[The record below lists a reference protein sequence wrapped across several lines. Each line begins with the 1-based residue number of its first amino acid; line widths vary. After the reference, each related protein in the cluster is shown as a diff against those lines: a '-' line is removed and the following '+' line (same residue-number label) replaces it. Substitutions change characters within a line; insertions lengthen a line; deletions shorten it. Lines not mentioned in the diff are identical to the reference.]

1 MIGANGY
8 RRRVAFLAL
17 AGFLLGAAG
26 VVRGQTEP
34 SPLPEPSLSL
44 IVRGGRVFDGGGNPW
59 VRADI
64 GVRGERIV
72 AVGDLSE
79 LTAVEEIDATG
90 LYVAPGFIDAHSHAA
105 AGLVSEERS
114 GAATLL
120 YQGLTTV
127 VINPDGGGE
136 IDMVAQRAA
145 LLSHGIGVN
154 VAQMIGHGTV
164 RGEVLGM
171 QDRAPTVAEQALMTG
186 IVGEAMQEG
195 AFGLSSGLFYTP
207 GSYAELEEVI
217 ELAHTVSQH
226 GGVYAAHIRDESDYT
241 IGVVAAVE
249 EVIRVAR
256 EARIPGIVT
265 HIKALGPGTWGA
277 SAAIVE
283 RIAAARAD
291 GVEMYADQYPYEA
304 SSTGLS
310 AALLPRW
317 SQAGGS
323 EAQARRFSDRQ
334 THARIRQAMRDNLAR
349 RGGADRM
356 QFTGGGPAMEGRT
369 LQSLAD
375 EQGAD
380 PIDVAIEII
389 SGGLPGSIISF
400 NMHTDDLRALMTQ
413 PWTMTSSDGGLPPFG
428 EGKPHPRSYGTYPR
442 KIRKY
447 VLEEGF
453 VTLPA
458 AIRSMTSL
466 PASVFRIADRGVIRP
481 GAFADV
487 VVFDLQRI
495 TDRATYTE
503 PHQYA
508 EGLVHALVNGI
519 AALREG
525 EPTGAKSGAVLRRN
539 GSPEMRP
546 QP

>member
-1 MIGANGY
+1 M
-8 RRRVAFLAL
+8 
-17 AGFLLGAAG
+17 
-26 VVRGQTEP
+26 
-34 SPLPEPSLSL
+34 
-44 IVRGGRVFDGGGNPW
+44 FDGSGNPW
-59 VRADI
+59 RRVDI

-72 AVGDLSE
+72 AVGDLSAA
-79 LTAVEEIDATG
+79 TAAIEIDATG

-105 AGLVSEERS
+105 AGLASEERS

-127 VINPDGGGE
+127 VINPDGGGDVDVE
-136 IDMVAQRAA
+136 AQRDA
-145 LLSHGIGVN
+145 LMAHGSGVN
-154 VAQMIGHGTV
+154 VAQMIGHGSV

-171 QDRAPTVAEQALMTG
+171 ADRAPTAVELGRMRS
-186 IVGEAMQEG
+186 IVSAAMEAG

-217 ELAHTVSQH
+217 ELAQVVAAS
-226 GGVYAAHIRDESDYT
+226 GGVYAAHIRDEADYT
-241 IGVVAAVE
+241 IGVVAAVD

-256 EARIPGIVT
+256 EAAIPGVVT
-265 HIKALGPGTWGA
+265 HIKALGPNAWGE
-277 SAAIVE
+277 SEIMVE
-283 RIAAARAD
+283 RIEAARAE

-323 EAQARRFSDRQ
+323 EEQERRFADRD
-334 THARIRQAMRDNLAR
+334 TRARIREAMIDNLAR
-349 RGGADRM
+349 RGGADRI
-356 QFTGGGPAMEGRT
+356 QFTGGGPDMEGRT

-375 EQGAD
+375 QQGEH
-380 PIDVAIEII
+380 PVDVAIEII
-389 SGGLPGSIISF
+389 SGGLPGSVISF
-400 NMHTDDLRALMTQ
+400 NMHTDDLRRLMVQ

-428 EGKPHPRSYGTYPR
+428 VGRPHPRSYGTYPR

-447 VLEEGF
+447 AIDEGF

-466 PASVFRIADRGVIRP
+466 PAAVFRIADRGVIRA
-481 GAFADV
+481 GAFSDL
-487 VVFDLQRI
+487 VVFDLERI

-503 PHQYA
+503 PHQYS
-508 EGLVHALVNGI
+508 EGLVHVAVNGRL
-519 AALREG
+519 ALRDG
-525 EPTGAKSGAVLRRN
+525 EPTDERAGIVLRRQGYLSVD
-539 GSPEMRP
+539 GSPRR
-546 QP
+546 